1 MASLTL
7 FIIVA
12 WWQGLCWHGSLLGF
26 LGKWGG
32 EREKQNAGESSS
44 FFPCSL
50 RVQGKKK
57 AYGAVQ
63 NGTVCLFL
71 FFFFETVHETAP
83 FYPKRAVSFKRKWRQ
98 SMSNLKLRL
107 QFARVFSFWS
117 LVLDFFNQVPNWPP
131 DFNMYA
137 IKPLI

>member
-1 MASLTL
+1 MASLTF

-12 WWQGLCWHGSLLGF
+12 WWQGLCWHGSLPRF

-71 FFFFETVHETAP
+71 FFFETVHETAP
-83 FYPKRAVSFKRKWRQ
+83 FYPKGAVSFKRKWRQ
-98 SMSNLKLRL
+98 SMSNLKLGL

-117 LVLDFFNQVPNWPP
+117 LVSDFFNQVPNWPP

>member
-1 MASLTL
+1 MASLTF

-98 SMSNLKLRL
+98 SMSNLKLRF

-117 LVLDFFNQVPNWPP
+117 LVSDFFNQVPNWPL